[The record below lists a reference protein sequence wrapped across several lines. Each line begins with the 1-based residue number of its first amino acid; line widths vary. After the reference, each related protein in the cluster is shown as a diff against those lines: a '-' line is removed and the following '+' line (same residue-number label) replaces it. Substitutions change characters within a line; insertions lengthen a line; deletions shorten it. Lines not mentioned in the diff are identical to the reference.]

1 MTIKTLNHFIIKL
14 KINLMLNLGYGEYF
28 SIFNIIT
35 NAFNLLRIILV
46 WTMDTGASLEKQWVV

>member
-46 WTMDTGASLEKQWVV
+46 